1 MRINNIKNNNL
12 EETIQAGDI
21 VSFEF
26 DDEFAVEGMVVE
38 TEDGLE
44 IQLDEQGEEYLTELL
59 PLAIGAAGAAW
70 TAYDAYKAAQ
80 QLQRGEITQA
90 DLAKQ
95 IGTDAALTLAGGGV
109 AKLAGKGFKAF
120 RKWWKGDQGRQE
132 PTLPKDMGPA
142 PTGPNGRPL
151 SPMSGREEPPVSS
164 KNAPDT
170 QRKQPTLTRKRP
182 GATNLSG
189 DSVSSKGTD
198 FDAFLKN
205 YGPKAQMSDDVQR
218 LRQLA
223 GLNEEKQQLNEFLN
237 IAAAAATGAYNGY
250 QIYNMVKDA
259 YEDGSLSWRETGDI
273 LGKLALAGIETAAV
287 GSGLGLI
294 GKAGQGLMNIGKVF
308 KQMPADTMR
317 QAGQGVLRGM
327 GQGVTDLAA
336 ELGRTG
342 LKGASAGM
350 TLAAVDNGAVGDA
363 VSRGFNTALDTTDA
377 VVSTAVD
384 KVVDTGADI
393 YQNIRNRNQANEDA
407 NRLRKLA
414 GLNESTQLQENKIIR
429 DLFKLIQDKIQ
440 EIRVK
445 HAMGDISY
453 PKATAGAGMGAGI
466 GAMAASQMGKPDD
479 QSPEEFFKLRLGEST
494 LLEDI
499 SEQHLQEVLVE
510 MGIEESLAGKLG
522 KYALA
527 AMLGLGAVKGMNDT
541 SAKNTPLGQAL
552 DHAAT
557 NWSGE
562 EAAQALELYKN
573 IDAYADENDST
584 LRHWANQNQELVDQF
599 KESVNEA
606 SSSADYGMFTPEGDA
621 QVDKIVSGI
630 LRSFDAAAAAGD
642 DLNRVRMLSH
652 HQLETELEDLS
663 DAGYDEALDTDV
675 RERAAEHL
683 DRGIE
688 RLMDLYESTSINE
701 SFSDQVKDFG
711 MFSKG
716 GNAQVQNIIQYTL
729 NDFEDAA
736 EKATE
741 SERDALRMEAM
752 QKLFKELEDLAED
765 PKHEEAMDT
774 DVRERAAAYL
784 DKGIIRIM
792 NVLDNQPVSEST
804 RGLGSI
810 DWPDTDEDGDSAMM
824 QHAENA
830 IRHGM
835 HAHDAYDHVY
845 SMTRERDWLSDNK
858 DMIIDMFAQYGLQ
871 TEAAEKR
878 WKQTSMSP
886 EEAIKEFGKENVR
899 VKKGALRNGD
909 DMVEVFVEA
918 ELSEAEYQG
927 KKVTLN
933 KPIRTGKDEPKKFKV
948 YVKDGDKVKMVRFG
962 HQGKGNEKTMTI
974 KKSDPER
981 RKSFRARH
989 NCDNPGPKTKARY
1002 WSCKAW

>member
-1 MRINNIKNNNL
+1 MRIKNIKNNNL

-164 KNAPDT
+164 KNTSNT

-205 YGPKAQMSDDVQR
+205 YGPQAQMSDDVQR

-259 YEDGSLSWRETGDI
+259 YADGSMSRDEAGDI
-273 LGKLALAGIETAAV
+273 LGKLALAAGETALV
-287 GSGLGLI
+287 GSGLGLL
-294 GKAGQGLMNIGKVF
+294 GKAGQGIMNIGKVF
-308 KQMPADTMR
+308 KQMPADTMK
-317 QAGQGVLRGM
+317 QAGTGVLRGVT
-327 GQGVTDLAA
+327 QGATDLAA

-342 LKGASAGM
+342 IAGAAGGAA
-350 TLAAVDNGAVGDA
+350 LASQDDGAVGDA
-363 VSRGFNTALDTTDA
+363 VAQGVDTALDT
-377 VVSTAVD
+377 VVPPMV
-384 KVVDTGADI
+384 DI
-393 YQNIRNRNQANEDA
+393 YQNIRNRNQANEDVD
-407 NRLRKLA
+407 RLRKLA
-414 GLNESTQLQENKIIR
+414 GLNESTQLQENKIVR

-445 HAMGDISY
+445 HAMGDMSY
-453 PKATAGAGMGAGI
+453 PKAAAGAGMGAGM

-479 QSPEEFFKLRLGEST
+479 QSPEAFFKLRLGEDT

-499 SEQHLQEVLVE
+499 SEQQLQEVLVE

-663 DAGYDEALDTDV
+663 DAGYDEAMDTDV

-688 RLMDLYESTSINE
+688 RLMDLYKSTSINETFEKNVLLKMLKELDDDMNMERHAGTVDSEKFMQLVQSGDFEAAAEYAVNQYYDNDGDQDQSVLDGAYEDIISDLQFMSGQMSEE
-701 SFSDQVKDFG
+701 SFSDQVRDFG
-711 MFSKG
+711 MFSRG

-729 NDFEDAA
+729 NDFEDEA
-736 EKATE
+736 EKATN

-784 DKGIIRIM
+784 DQGIIRIM
-792 NVLDNQPVSEST
+792 NVLDNQPVSE
-804 RGLGSI
+804 
-810 DWPDTDEDGDSAMM
+810 
-824 QHAENA
+824 
-830 IRHGM
+830 
-835 HAHDAYDHVY
+835 
-845 SMTRERDWLSDNK
+845 
-858 DMIIDMFAQYGLQ
+858 
-871 TEAAEKR
+871 
-878 WKQTSMSP
+878 
-886 EEAIKEFGKENVR
+886 
-899 VKKGALRNGD
+899 
-909 DMVEVFVEA
+909 EA
-918 ELSEAEYQG
+918 ELDEAEYQG